1 MAKQTNHLYEF
12 GAFRLDPDE
21 RLLLRDGEPVELT
34 PKTFDTLV
42 ALVENSGHLLRKED
56 LIRRV
61 WPDATVEDSNLTLAV
76 HTLRKKLS
84 NGEGGN
90 HYIETV
96 PRHGYRFICEV
107 KLNLREGK
115 AAAKALQQAEISP
128 NLQSADA
135 APQGADDSAGK
146 PVVPQIF
153 VPGRAVANRTG
164 KWALLAAALIFV
176 AAPFAYKV
184 RSYATNRTPTSL
196 AILPFLDLSP
206 SSSEPYLADALSEE
220 LTTSLARLKGL
231 RVTARTSAF
240 QFRSAKDVRQIGRA
254 LNVNALLEGSIRQS
268 GSHLYI
274 TAQLIDARNGYQV
287 WSETFDTTTGDLL
300 YTQQRIAEEI
310 ARGLNVPIS
319 REQQRQISKIPTSSQ
334 DAYELC
340 LQGRYFF
347 SKRDIGSMQR
357 AIQLFSQAIERDPKF
372 AEAHAG
378 LAATYAVIA
387 ANGQAA
393 YASVVP
399 AAVSSAN
406 RAATLDPGLAGPH
419 ATLGLIRSQLE
430 WNFPAAEEEFR
441 RALELDDNNADAHHW
456 RGLNLT
462 SMGRFDEAEAEL
474 RKAQLLDP
482 LTLMTTEGMF
492 ENYFYQRRYDDAIG
506 EARKLLEMD
515 PNMALGYRLLAIA
528 YLKKGMYREA
538 FTQWEEE
545 RKRDPDPNAVLS
557 TQVMISA
564 YSGDP
569 ATAGRMLSQL
579 RAHQA
584 QAYFEPYYLASAYAS
599 VGDKDNAFVWLE
611 KELQE
616 HDPSLAHLN
625 IDPLMDGLRD
635 DPRCLD
641 LLHRAGVS
649 KVSVSSL
656 VARGVAPAPK

>member
-1 MAKQTNHLYEF
+1 MAKKTHHLYEF

-21 RLLLRDGEPVELT
+21 RLLLRDGEPVDLT
-34 PKTFDTLV
+34 PKAFDTLLV
-42 ALVENSGHLLRKED
+42 LVENSGHLLRKED
-56 LIRRV
+56 LILRV
-61 WPDATVEDSNLTLAV
+61 WPDAIVEDSNLTLAV
-76 HTLRKKLS
+76 HTLRKTLS
-84 NGEGGN
+84 NGEAGN

-96 PRHGYRFICEV
+96 PRHGYRFVCEV
-107 KLNLREGK
+107 KMNWGERK
-115 AAAKALQQAEISP
+115 ATAMGLQQAEIPST
-128 NLQSADA
+128 LQSADA
-135 APQGADDSAGK
+135 APLVAGDSAGE
-146 PVVPQIF
+146 PAVPEIS
-153 VPGRAVANRTG
+153 VPARAVANRTG
-164 KWALLAAALIFV
+164 KWALLSAALIFV
-176 AAPFAYKV
+176 AIPFAYKV

-196 AILPFLDLSP
+196 AILPFLDLS
-206 SSSEPYLADALSEE
+206 SSPSEPYLADALSEE

-240 QFRSAKDVRQIGRA
+240 QFRSAKDVRQIGKA
-254 LNVNALLEGSIRQS
+254 LNVNAVLEGSIRQA
-268 GSHLYI
+268 GEQLHI
-274 TAQLIDARNGYQV
+274 TAQLIDTRNGYHV
-287 WSETFDTTTGDLL
+287 WSESFDTTTGNLL
-300 YTQQRIAEEI
+300 STQRRITEAV
-310 ARGLNVPIS
+310 ARGLHVAIS
-319 REQQRQISKIPTSSQ
+319 REQEQQISKIPTSSQ

-393 YASVVP
+393 YASVIP

-462 SMGRFDEAEAEL
+462 SMGRFNEAEAEL

-515 PNMALGYRLLAIA
+515 SNMALAYRLLANA

-538 FTQWEEE
+538 LTQLEED
-545 RKRDPDPNAVLS
+545 RKRDPDPNAVIS

-564 YSGDP
+564 YSGDH
-569 ATAGRMLSQL
+569 ATAERMLSQL
-579 RAHQA
+579 RAHEA
-584 QAYFEPYYLASAYAS
+584 QAYVEPYYLASAYAS
-599 VGDKDNAFVWLE
+599 VGDKDNAFVWME

-616 HDPSLAHLN
+616 HDPNLAHLN
-625 IDPLMDGLRD
+625 NDPFMDGLRD
-635 DPRCLD
+635 DPRCID
-641 LLHRAGVS
+641 LLRRAGLT
-649 KVSVSSL
+649 KSL
-656 VARGVAPAPK
+656 GLSLIVRGAAPAPK